1 MVEAEQAIHASAV
14 QPAGV
19 LTVTASLSFAMLHL
33 APVVP
38 AYCARYSDV
47 RVNVVAAN
55 RYMDLIDSGIDLAI
69 RTREYEPD
77 SSITVRKLAST
88 RRVLVATP
96 GYLSAHPAPQTIDE
110 LSSHDLLQYSLTN
123 RPDELHFRRDGLE
136 RVLKIEP
143 LMLAND
149 GQVLRAAA
157 LAGLGI
163 LAQPKY
169 IVHDDL
175 VAGRFLPVLDDY
187 RLPDLTINLAYPSR
201 KYLSAKCRTFV
212 DFLIEHFAL
221 MEFERKWMN

>member
-1 MVEAEQAIHASAV
+1 MGGALNAR
-14 QPAGV
+14 AGIDR
-19 LTVTASLSFAMLHL
+19 TKLHL
-33 APVVP
+33 NATLRCPCQRGRGQPVHGP
-38 AYCARYSDV
+38 HRQ
-47 RVNVVAAN
+47 R
-55 RYMDLIDSGIDLAI
+55 
-69 RTREYEPD
+69 

-88 RRVLVATP
+88 RRVLVAT
-96 GYLSAHPAPQTIDE
+96 
-110 LSSHDLLQYSLTN
+110 LLQYSLTN

-149 GQVLRAAA
+149 GQVLRAGA

-187 RLPDLTINLAYPSR
+187 GLPDFTINLAYPS
-201 KYLSAKCRTFV
+201 
-212 DFLIEHFAL
+212 
-221 MEFERKWMN
+221 